1 MKRKLLMAV
10 ATVALTFLIF
20 PNAALLAQASAPN
33 QTDLVVEKAS
43 KYTFV
48 ETVDRLTAE
57 AKERAWNIPVIHDLQ
72 KSLAKAGKNVNPVTV
87 IEICKPEY
95 SGQILELNYE
105 RMISVMMP
113 CRISVYEKTDG
124 KTYVSLIDGAAM
136 AKNMPENIK
145 NVMIAASDEIFEIV
159 KKVTD

>member
-1 MKRKLLMAV
+1 MNRNLLMTA
-10 ATVALTFLIF
+10 ATITLTFL
-20 PNAALLAQASAPN
+20 LLPHAPLHAQALTSK

-43 KYTFV
+43 KYTFI
-48 ETVDRLTAE
+48 ETVDHLTAE

-124 KTYVSLIDGAAM
+124 KTYVSLIDGGAL
-136 AKNMPENIK
+136 AKNMPDNIK